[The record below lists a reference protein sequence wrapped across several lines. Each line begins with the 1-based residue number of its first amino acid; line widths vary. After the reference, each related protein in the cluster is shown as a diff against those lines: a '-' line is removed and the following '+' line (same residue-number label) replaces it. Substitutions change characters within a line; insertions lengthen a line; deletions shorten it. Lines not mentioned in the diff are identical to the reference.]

1 MTENDIFNNTYKLR
15 TSVLKELIPLLGKKV
30 NYDKIIKLYQNYILC
45 LNLKHTNYLDIF
57 IPNIKTLKHNKINDN
72 RTFLCFI
79 YDLVANIHNAYIF
92 SLEDTVDTSKFF
104 LGFSIYELEDFDII
118 DKLIFS
124 FRNRESYDIDLLE
137 LTSIRNKEDA
147 KIIID
152 YKLIDIYLL
161 QQLSNYNSNDDLLEI
176 IKQIYYIDD
185 KYHNC
190 NKNIIDLIIKLLS
203 LI

>member
-1 MTENDIFNNTYKLR
+1 MTENDIFDNTYKLR
-15 TSVLKELIPLLGKKV
+15 TSFIKELIPLLGKKIH
-30 NYDKIIKLYQNYILC
+30 YDKIIKLYQKYILC
-45 LNLKHTNYLDIF
+45 LNLENNNYLDIF
-57 IPNIKTLKHNKINDN
+57 IPNIKTLKHKKIKDN

-104 LGFSIYELEDFDII
+104 LGFSIYELENFDII

-124 FRNRESYDIDLLE
+124 FRNKESYDIDLLE
-137 LTSIRNKEDA
+137 LTSIYNEEDA
-147 KIIID
+147 QIIIE

-161 QQLSNYNSNDDLLEI
+161 QKISNYNSNNDLLDI

-185 KYHNC
+185 KYHDC